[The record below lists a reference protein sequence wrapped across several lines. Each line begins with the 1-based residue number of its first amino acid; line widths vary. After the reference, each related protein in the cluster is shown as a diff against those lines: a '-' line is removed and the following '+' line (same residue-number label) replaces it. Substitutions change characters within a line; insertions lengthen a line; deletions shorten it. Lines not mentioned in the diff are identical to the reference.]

1 MNKILFTA
9 INNDPAYKD
18 RCRVLVQ
25 SIAENAPDMD
35 YFLVH
40 VLNCSEKYIQELQ
53 AINSKVKV
61 IPQRYDRTTDKIGD
75 QWNDRGKSYYT
86 EMYRFW
92 VFRDWLRD
100 NREGAIGW
108 IDADVIV
115 RKPLDGLFDDVQP
128 NTLKIWKRTTVDNP
142 DTQMNIGVMV
152 LGASHHT
159 YELIQDQIER
169 NKDNPYWGHSQKAIW
184 EAYLAAEHKID
195 HQQLDPL
202 IWNCRTFED
211 IAHIWHP
218 TVNCID
224 FATYK
229 IEYDRLLEAANA
241 KIAKIRNQP
250 LLML

>member
-9 INNDPAYKD
+9 INNDPVYKD
-18 RCRVLVQ
+18 RCRVLLQ
-25 SIAENAPDMD
+25 SIAENAQDMD

-40 VLNCSEKYIQELQ
+40 ALNCSEKFIQELQ
-53 AINSKVKV
+53 AINPKVKV
-61 IPQRYDRTTDKIGD
+61 IPQRYDKTKDKIGTEF
-75 QWNDRGKSYYT
+75 NDNGKSYYT

-100 NREGAIGW
+100 NRQGVIGW

-115 RKPLDGLFDDVQP
+115 RKPLDDLFKNINP
-128 NTLKIWKRTTVDNP
+128 NTLKIWKRTTVNNP

-152 LGASHHT
+152 LGVSVHT
-159 YELIQDQIER
+159 YELILNQIEL

-184 EAYLAAEHKID
+184 EAYQAAKHKIE

-211 IAHIWHP
+211 IAHVWHP

-224 FATYK
+224 IAKYK
-229 IEYDRLLEAANA
+229 TEYNRLLEVANS
-241 KIAKIRNQP
+241 KVEHIRNQP